1 MRILVVGAGVIGS
14 VYAGRLLEAGHSVTL
29 CARGPRLA
37 ELRERGLV
45 LEDAS
50 TRRRVHYE
58 VTAVATPDSSMPCDV
73 VLVAVRRDQMVSTL
87 PLLARVQAE
96 VVFFGNAVGLTTQLA
111 NRMGQRTLFGFPAAA
126 GVRDGV
132 TVRFALIRQQKTMLA
147 DPTQRRSPRVKALA
161 TVLRSAGFPTTISL
175 DAEAW
180 LTAHAAFIVPIAF
193 ALYRVD
199 VQPRRLAAD
208 DALLVTMVCATR
220 QAFQALRAAGNTQIP
235 RNLRA
240 LYLLMPERF
249 AVRYWRKTLAGPRGE
264 LWFAAHTRSAPEE
277 MASIAAALQ
286 SVVARSGH
294 HAPDLAAL
302 LSARSV

>member
-87 PLLARVQAE
+87 PLLACVQAE

-111 NRMGQRTLFGFPAAA
+111 NRMGQRTLFRVSGRRGSQGRRDRAFRPDPAAEDDV
-126 GVRDGV
+126 GR
-132 TVRFALIRQQKTMLA
+132 
-147 DPTQRRSPRVKALA
+147 PHS
-161 TVLRSAGFPTTISL
+161 
-175 DAEAW
+175 
-180 LTAHAAFIVPIAF
+180 AAFTASQGLGHSF
-193 ALYRVD
+193 AVCRISHD
-199 VQPRRLAAD
+199 DQPR
-208 DALLVTMVCATR
+208 C
-220 QAFQALRAAGNTQIP
+220 
-235 RNLRA
+235 
-240 LYLLMPERF
+240 
-249 AVRYWRKTLAGPRGE
+249 
-264 LWFAAHTRSAPEE
+264 
-277 MASIAAALQ
+277 
-286 SVVARSGH
+286 
-294 HAPDLAAL
+294 
-302 LSARSV
+302 RSVAHGARRVHRADRVRVVPRRCPAPTGSPPTMPS